1 MDGVYLCLSYLLI
14 TTLDRYKYQMN
25 LVQFANQE
33 LDWFSTDSEDL
44 YQHNLDKSLKYMHFH
59 NQVDNRFTYKFNSNG
74 FRADE
79 FDSGTPNVVSLG
91 CSHTLGIGNPYES
104 TWAYKVSTSLK
115 LKNFNLAIAGSASD
129 TAFRMA
135 YQWIDKLKPNIV
147 IFLSP
152 DQTRFELN
160 TTAYP
165 YVNDTH
171 YINVKDYEW
180 SDHTKVFMKHW
191 YSDDTNSNMNYLKNM
206 LAIKQLCNERD
217 IKFLHKEVTTIY
229 EQKIFAGDHARD
241 LMHFGATTHQRIADM
256 FLSKL

>member
-1 MDGVYLCLSYLLI
+1 MYIIHKKSPLVKHIFKINID
-14 TTLDRYKYQMN
+14 MN

-33 LDWFSTDSEDL
+33 LDWFSTDSQDM
-44 YQHNLDKSLKYMHFH
+44 YQNNIRTSLVHLKYH
-59 NQVDNRFTYKFNSNG
+59 NQFEKHFTYKFNSDG
-74 FRADE
+74 FRSE
-79 FDSGTPNVVSLG
+79 QFEPWMPNVMSLG
-91 CSHTLGIGNPYES
+91 CSHTVGIGNPYES